1 MDTENID
8 FNDKMKVVINQFM
21 IELLLEDS
29 AEIIEKYR

>member
-1 MDTENID
+1 MDMENAE

-21 IELLLEDS
+21 IELLIEDS